1 MSADEEREPIY
12 RSSAEFHR
20 EWLSRVFARQDPVWC
35 PAWQEHS
42 EAREVV
48 EALWSAWEEGQAA
61 GGSGPAR
68 WFAYY
73 GYPLMRELTDPAG
86 TFSGC
91 DPDRHAPKIEPL
103 RE

>member
-1 MSADEEREPIY
+1 MNDDGEREPIY

-35 PAWQEHS
+35 PDWQQHS

-48 EALWSAWEEGQAA
+48 DALWMAWEDAQAH
-61 GGSGPAR
+61 GHDGPAR

-73 GYPLMRELTDPAG
+73 GYPLMRELTDPDG
-86 TFSGC
+86 TFVGC
-91 DPDRHAPKIEPL
+91 DPERHASKTAPL
-103 RE
+103 PE